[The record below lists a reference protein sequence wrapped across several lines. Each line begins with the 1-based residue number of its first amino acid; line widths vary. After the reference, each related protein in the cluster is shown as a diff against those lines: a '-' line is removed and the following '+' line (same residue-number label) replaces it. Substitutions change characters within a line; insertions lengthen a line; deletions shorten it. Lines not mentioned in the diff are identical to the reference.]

1 MKMHLT
7 PVEDMAKMSGVQYIE
22 PYVQEEESPS
32 VFDTVGSAMNRENLL
47 FSYRAYQK
55 GSPTL
60 TDSERDEYLSGAFNP
75 LTELQ
80 KPEYEGYVKSGV
92 RFADA
97 RSKRELDFKIKSY
110 EKELEDQKIL
120 DESSAWISYP
130 AMFAAGMVS
139 PENFLPVIGAGARAH
154 QALKLGINVAA
165 PVSVG
170 ELTLHATQETRTLEE
185 SLFAVT
191 ASTAMTAGLI
201 GALGKFKDVKTR
213 KMIGEVETAL
223 KNDLKSL
230 YGESS
235 VGAAE
240 ATGRQEQDFLG
251 TLIPQ
256 EVRTKLDTDLNE
268 GRITRDDWELGL
280 REVQMKALEVKLPTF
295 VAAFKQLS
303 PSMRVA
309 TANNTKARLYGM
321 KLMDDMLMRNMYSK
335 GLTPGVS
342 AETIIRQAKLG
353 NTDQVRRASD
363 ELYAVYKAE
372 NESATLS
379 KKEFRE
385 EVFKARNE
393 GDVHEIPQV
402 AELAKQIREID
413 QVMLERAFNVGMV
426 NEVTSPFRL
435 SLDLPEQAGKKRVT
449 DRLKWLREVDFAK
462 SDKPWLQ
469 KDIAN
474 AERYSDLSP
483 ETRKLIED
491 GEMNDFLR
499 DEGLIPKDR
508 VATDLRAD
516 ESYSHHAWDFT
527 ELELK
532 HEQFIETYI
541 NAWKKENALRAK
553 KQYDIDTI
561 KSRKDFANHDE
572 WQAEVKILDD
582 DLRILYDDRKAFTK
596 LAEEGRAA
604 KSVEDVRAAEKEIAG
619 IDKEIRTLERK
630 SIKIDRYEPNL
641 SFEEYQTKFFDADDI
656 DINTHANDWW
666 SNLTT
671 RQFNGAAPESIA
683 SQATASQARGFDLPS
698 KYFNDFMVKDVLE
711 VQSRYY
717 NDMYP
722 KIIVAEMFG
731 DIHMKGALKE
741 IDDEYAQ
748 QLARNDLKPRERK
761 RLVRER
767 ESVPRD
773 LVAVRDVLYGTY
785 GIPSDP
791 NSAWVN
797 AAHSVKAMN
806 TLSLMGGVV
815 LSALPDLMIPIV
827 RMGIGS
833 YVKNLAKLVA
843 DPAFRKAMI
852 KEGRVAAAN
861 LDLSL
866 SSAATA
872 LARSD
877 TANATW
883 TKYNRHT
890 TVAVDG
896 FYTLNGMNLFNA
908 SAKTMIVGQWHTEML
923 KMARKGALGKHDL
936 ETLAQAGVSKEMFEK
951 FKAQMLKYGDQGGD
965 YAHLPALE
973 KWDAEPRS
981 AYLSAINKV
990 ALNTVISPG
999 AGQLPLFMRT
1009 TTGSVVGQFLSWSM
1023 AATQSLMIAGVQ
1035 RADNINT
1042 YVGLMGMVAMGTTSY
1057 ILKELAKGN
1066 EVDFDD
1072 TDKLIR
1078 EGIDRSGA
1086 LAIVSNVNLLAEKAT
1101 GGQVSVYKPLG
1112 LPTDSS
1118 RYSAQNL
1125 ATSILGVTP
1134 ARVNDIGR
1142 LAYSASEGKFTQ
1154 ANTEAAMRFVP
1165 LQNLYGLNWYNEL
1178 RGEGVISDAVK

>member
-1 MKMHLT
+1 MKTYLT

-22 PYVQEEESPS
+22 PYVPEKEIPS
-32 VFDTVGSAMNRENLL
+32 AYDTIGSAMNRENLL

-55 GSPTL
+55 GAPTL
-60 TDSERDEYLSGAFNP
+60 TDSERDDYLSGVFNP

-80 KPEYEGYVKSGV
+80 KPEYEGYAKNNV

-110 EKELEDQKIL
+110 DKELEDQKIL
-120 DESSAWISYP
+120 DEASGWVSYP

-139 PENFLPVIGAGARAH
+139 PENFLPVIGAGARVH

-165 PVSVG
+165 PVAAG
-170 ELTLHATQETRTLEE
+170 ELALHATQETRTLEE

-191 ASTAMTAGLI
+191 ASTAMTAGI
-201 GALGKFKDVKTR
+201 VGALGKFKDAKTK
-213 KMIGEVETAL
+213 KMLGEAEEAL
-223 KNDLKSL
+223 QIDIKAL
-230 YGESS
+230 YGETSA
-235 VGAAE
+235 GAAE
-240 ATGRQEQDFLG
+240 VTGRQGDDFLG
-251 TLIPQ
+251 TIIPQ
-256 EVRTKLDTDLNE
+256 EVRTKLDEDLNS
-268 GRITRDDWELGL
+268 GTITRDEWEFGL
-280 REVQMKALEVKLPTF
+280 REAQMKGLEVKLPNF
-295 VAAFKQLS
+295 VGVFKQMS
-303 PSMRVA
+303 PSLRVA
-309 TANNTKARLYGM
+309 TAQNTKARLYGM
-321 KLMDDMLMRNMYSK
+321 KLMDDMVMRNMYSQ
-335 GLTPGVS
+335 GLTPGAS

-353 NTDQVRRASD
+353 NTDKVRIASD

-372 NESATLS
+372 NENATLS
-379 KKEFRE
+379 SKEFRE

-393 GDVHEIPQV
+393 GDKHEIPQV

-413 QVMLERAFNVGMV
+413 QEMLERAFNVGMV

-435 SLDLPEQAGKKRVT
+435 SLDMPEQAGKKRVT
-449 DRLKWLREVDFAK
+449 DRLKWLRGIDF
-462 SDKPWLQ
+462 SDSPKPWLQ
-469 KDIAN
+469 KDIASVN
-474 AERYSDLSP
+474 RYSELSP

-499 DEGLIPKDR
+499 QKGLIPEER
-508 VATDLRAD
+508 VATDMRAD
-516 ESYSHHAWDFT
+516 ESYSHHAWDFG

-532 HEQFIETYI
+532 HGQFIETYI
-541 NAWKKENALRAK
+541 KAWNTENAIRAQ
-553 KQYDIDTI
+553 KQYDIDMA
-561 KSRKDFANHDE
+561 KSNKEYGSHKE
-572 WQAEVKILDD
+572 WQDDVDILNSDLKRLYDDRSAFVKILDES
-582 DLRILYDDRKAFTK
+582 RV
-596 LAEEGRAA
+596 A
-604 KSVEDVRAAEKEIAG
+604 KSAEDVRAAEKEIAG
-619 IDKEIRTLERK
+619 IDKEIKTLERR
-630 SIKIDRYEPNL
+630 SVKIDRYEPDI
-641 SFEEYQTKFFDADDI
+641 SFNDYQTKFFDADEVDVR
-656 DINTHANDWW
+656 THANDWW

-722 KIIVAEMFG
+722 KIVVAEMFG
-731 DIHMKGALKE
+731 DIHMQGALKE

-748 QLARNDLKPRERK
+748 QLARTDLKPRERK

-785 GIPSDP
+785 GVPSDP

-797 AAHSVKAMN
+797 AAHSIKAVN

-815 LSALPDLMIPIV
+815 LSALPDVMIPIV

-833 YVKNLAKLVA
+833 YLKNIAKLA
-843 DPAFRKAMI
+843 IDPAFRKAM
-852 KEGRVAAAN
+852 KEQGRVAAAN

-908 SAKTMIVGQWHTEML
+908 SAKTMIVGQFHTTML
-923 KMARKGALGKHDL
+923 AMARKGELSRLDL
-936 ETLAQAGVSKEMFEK
+936 ETLAQSGISKEMFEG
-951 FKAQMLKYGDQGGD
+951 FKAQMIKHGDQGGE

-973 KWDAEPRS
+973 KWDADARS
-981 AYLSAINKV
+981 AYLSAVNKV

-1023 AATQSLMIAGVQ
+1023 AATQSLMISGVQ

-1086 LAIVSNVNLLAEKAT
+1086 LAIVSNLNLLAEKAT
-1101 GGQVSVYKPLG
+1101 GGEVSVYKPLG

-1134 ARVNDIGR
+1134 ARVNDMGR
-1142 LAYSASEGKFTQ
+1142 LAYAASEGNFTQ

-1178 RGEGVISDAVK
+1178 RGEGVIADAVK